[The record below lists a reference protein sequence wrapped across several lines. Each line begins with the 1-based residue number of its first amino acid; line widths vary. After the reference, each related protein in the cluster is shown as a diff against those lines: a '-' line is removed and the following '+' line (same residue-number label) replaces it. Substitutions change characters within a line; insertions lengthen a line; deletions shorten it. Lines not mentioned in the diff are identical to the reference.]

1 MHAIDRQFTQI
12 INGNTQ
18 FVIPVFQRDYSWT
31 QVQCEQMWADILNAA
46 GTTEGPGHFLGSF
59 VYMATDDNTAGFT
72 RWLIVDG
79 QQRLTTLMILLI
91 ALRDYMEETNYPE
104 TDEGPTPARID
115 GYFLNNIHE
124 SGSRKQ
130 KLILRRNDAAILTG
144 LLNKKHPGENVSH
157 KIIENYDYFKSR
169 LKDSDVEMVYSGV
182 NRLVVVD
189 VALDRKTDNPQLV
202 FESLN
207 STGLDLT
214 SADLVRNFV
223 LLSIEEKE
231 QTRLYEE
238 YWSPLEQCF
247 AANVYAIDNFI
258 RDYVAARTGAT
269 RQSRAKDIY
278 YEFRDAFNRF
288 TEIDGDIETTLTD
301 MLSKAGAY
309 SAFIAGNSPDA
320 DLAISLFR
328 LRRLTEVPAILIMRL
343 HHLYTDS
350 DSLSKAE
357 FIEALGLIESYVL
370 RRAVCRIQSRNFWSY
385 FAAMSKRI
393 GDSNPLLDLKVAL
406 ARLTESYRFPSDEE
420 FATALKTV
428 DLYDLRVCKV
438 VLDGLENYGN
448 NEPSDTSMYSI
459 EHILPQNLNLPAGWR
474 EMLGV
479 DWEEIQSTRLHRLG
493 NLTLTGYNSTYS
505 DKPFDEK
512 KVIDGGF
519 NQSSVRL
526 NQFVREQLV
535 WTDQEIDTRT
545 TALADRSLVIWQGLK
560 VAPAAIRDAEL
571 HELKLRSEAGDTK
584 RVPMTAASRSLY
596 EKLASRLHSEIPEL
610 IELAEPKSV
619 SYFAPNFFMELVP
632 RKYSVQL
639 ILSQKYSEIQD
650 PKQYLED
657 ATTYTFVVNSSQ
669 FSPHQ
674 SGVLVALDS
683 EDMIDS
689 VMPFIHQ
696 SVEAARTAE

>member
-1 MHAIDRQFTQI
+1 MHAIDRQFTHI
-12 INGNTQ
+12 INGTTQ

-31 QVQCEQMWADILNAA
+31 EVQCEQMWTDIIQAA
-46 GTTEGPGHFLGSF
+46 KQVEGPGHFLGSF

-91 ALRDYMEETNYPE
+91 ALRDYMEETNFPE

-115 GYFLNNIHE
+115 GNFLSNAYE

-130 KLILRRNDAAILTG
+130 KLILRRNDEEILTG
-144 LLNKKHPGENVSH
+144 LLNKKHPDKEVTH

-169 LKDSDVEMVYSGV
+169 LKDSDVEMVYAGV

-269 RQSRAKDIY
+269 RQSRSKDIY

-288 TEIDGDIETTLTD
+288 VEIDGDIETTLTD

-309 SAFIAGNSPDA
+309 SAFVAGNSPDTE
-320 DLAISLFR
+320 LARSLFR
-328 LRRLTEVPAILIMRL
+328 VRRLTEVPAILIMRL
-343 HHLYTDS
+343 HHLFTDS
-350 DSLSKAE
+350 DSLPKAE
-357 FIEALGLIESYVL
+357 FIEALGLIESFVL

-393 GDSNPLLDLKVAL
+393 GEENPLLDLKVAL

-420 FATALKTV
+420 FSTALKTV

-448 NEPSDTSMYSI
+448 NEPSDTSTYSI
-459 EHILPQNLNLPAGWR
+459 EHILPQNQNLPSGWR
-474 EMLGV
+474 EMLGIE
-479 DWEEIQSTRLHRLG
+479 WEEIQSSRLHKLG

-505 DKPFDEK
+505 DRPFDEK
-512 KVIDGGF
+512 KIIEGGF

-526 NQFVREQLV
+526 NQYVREQSV
-535 WTDQEIDTRT
+535 WTDQEIDIRT
-545 TALADRSLVIWQGLK
+545 SDLASRSLEIWQSLE
-560 VAPAAIRDAEL
+560 VDPSAIRDAEL
-571 HELKLRSEAGDTK
+571 QELKLRSEAGDTK
-584 RVPMTAASRSLY
+584 RVQMTAASRSLY
-596 EKLASRLHSEIPEL
+596 EKIASRLHSDIPEL
-610 IELAEPKSV
+610 IELAEPRSV
-619 SYFAPNFFMELVP
+619 SYFAPDFFMELVP

-639 ILSQKYSEIQD
+639 VLSQKYSEIQD
-650 PKQYLED
+650 PAEYLED
-657 ATTYTFVVNSSQ
+657 AATYTFVVNSSH
-669 FSPHQ
+669 FSSHQ
-674 SGVLVALDS
+674 SGVLVALDN
-683 EDMIDS
+683 EDMIDA
-689 VMPFIHQ
+689 VMPLIQ
-696 SVEAARTAE
+696 QTVEAARTAE